1 MGSMKNTLSVSDPN
15 VYARHVHAPVLHPL
29 VSVIHYDEVSPIRSS
44 MNRYGVYGLFIQRNF
59 PKNLTYGMKMFDVPD
74 GSIIAVEPGQIGGK
88 EDNGEEIYIS
98 GWVLLFSP
106 ELLHGTDLENRMK
119 DYHFFSYFA
128 TESLKME
135 PSEWGRITQLL
146 TQMRHELQEKTDS
159 PTLRSVILGYIRL
172 ILEYCQRIYLRQ
184 LSREGKASSDLLKRF
199 HQLLREY
206 YLDGRQLDHGVPSVQ
221 YCAGELAYSARY
233 LGDVIHK
240 ATGGTA
246 IGYIHSFVIEQGK
259 NLLMNGHNINE
270 TAHLLGFE
278 FPQHFTRLFKRTT
291 GMTPSEFLGKK

>member
-1 MGSMKNTLSVSDPN
+1 MKNILHVSGPN
-15 VYARHVHAPVLHPL
+15 VYAGYLNAPVLHPL

-44 MNRYGVYGLFIQRNF
+44 MNRYGVYGLFVQKNF
-59 PKNLTYGMKMFDVPD
+59 PKNLTYGMKMFDAEE

-88 EDNGEEIYIS
+88 EDDGERLFIS
-98 GWVLLFSP
+98 GWVLMFSP
-106 ELLHGTDLENRMK
+106 ELLHGTDLESRMK

-128 TESLKME
+128 TETLKME

-146 TQMRHELQEKTDS
+146 SQMRHELQENSDS
-159 PTLRSVILGYIRL
+159 AVLRSVILGYIRL
-172 ILEYCQRIYLRQ
+172 VLEYCNRIYLRQ
-184 LSREGKASSDLLKRF
+184 LSKEDKSSSDLLKRF
-199 HQLLREY
+199 HNLLREY
-206 YLDGRQLDHGVPSVQ
+206 YLNGRQLDLGVPSVQ
-221 YCAGELAYSARY
+221 YCADQLAYSARY

-246 IGYIHSFVIEQGK
+246 ISYIHSFVIEQGK

-278 FPQHFTRLFKRTT
+278 YPHHFTRLFRKMT
-291 GMTPSEFLGKK
+291 GITPTEFLGKPHR